1 MEKLEKGLMTRSL
14 VPSCGWREY
23 RLLEKNVITVIS
35 TNHKFFYNF
44 RFIAVQVQVTS

>member
-1 MEKLEKGLMTRSL
+1 MEKLNKGLMPRSL

-23 RLLEKNVITVIS
+23 RFLEISVKTVIL
-35 TNHKFFYNF
+35 TNHKFFCNF